1 MSWTGKCGDCG
12 QAALHENIYGLAN
25 ITDQSVDALDGRMVR
40 ERWRRGIAAGI
51 GIRLDELPS
60 RD

>member
-25 ITDQSVDALDGRMVR
+25 LTNQTYDAPNGRMVR

-51 GIRLDELPS
+51 GIRLDEAQV

>member
-12 QAALHENIYGLAN
+12 EAALHENIYGLLNLAN
-25 ITDQSVDALDGRMVR
+25 PSYDTPRGRMVR
-40 ERWRRGIAAGI
+40 ERWRHGIAASI
-51 GIRLDELPS
+51 GIRLDDVQA

>member
-1 MSWTGKCGDCG
+1 MSWTGKCGACG
-12 QAALHENIYGLAN
+12 HAALEENIYGLAN
-25 ITDQSVDALDGRMVR
+25 LTNQAYDAPNGRMVR

-51 GIRLDELPS
+51 GIRLDELPG